1 MVMIEE
7 METIV
12 APLSEA
18 ANDFWQGF
26 AIGALIATAV
36 LCGGA

>member
-7 METIV
+7 METVI
-12 APLSEA
+12 APISED

-26 AIGALIATAV
+26 AVGALIVTAV

>member
-7 METIV
+7 METVV
-12 APLSEA
+12 APISED

-26 AIGALIATAV
+26 AVGAVIAVAI

>member
-12 APLSEA
+12 APISEA

-26 AIGALIATAV
+26 AIGALIAGAI